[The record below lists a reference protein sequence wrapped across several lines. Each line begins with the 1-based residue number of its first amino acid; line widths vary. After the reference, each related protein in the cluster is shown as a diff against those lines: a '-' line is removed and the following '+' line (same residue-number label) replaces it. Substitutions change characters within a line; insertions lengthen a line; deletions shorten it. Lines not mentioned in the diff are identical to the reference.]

1 MPMARQCS
9 DELPS
14 REAGAQDRELD
25 GRVERHVCAHAG
37 RKERQDGKRQAR
49 EAAAGRVAVVCG
61 VVYHQVS
68 CTERTTATH
77 TLWACDV

>member
-37 RKERQDGKRQAR
+37 CGSKGEAGA
-49 EAAAGRVAVVCG
+49 EAAARRGVAVACG
-61 VVYHQVS
+61 VLPSGQQYLA
-68 CTERTTATH
+68 AT
-77 TLWACDV
+77 LSAV

>member
-61 VVYHQVS
+61 VAYHQSAIPSEPQLHSRCRVG
-68 CTERTTATH
+68 
-77 TLWACDV
+77 V